1 MDQPP
6 EEKEPEEARKDT
18 MDKSHAQASLQELVE
33 AGNEATAQ
41 CCQHIPTRAWPYHGT
56 LLPCG
61 SKSWKNMSDCT
72 ISVSVFVDACA
83 DDHGSC
89 TVDGGGGTAGGVAS
103 TGRVVA

>member
-1 MDQPP
+1 MWKRLCRLLWWGILGGIKNGPQMDQPP

-72 ISVSVFVDACA
+72 ISVSVFVDA
-83 DDHGSC
+83 
-89 TVDGGGGTAGGVAS
+89 
-103 TGRVVA
+103 